1 MGQDLYNLT
10 CPCCGA
16 VLEVDAATQTIL
28 THRVPKPASVPQ
40 DLQEAVNRLKAEQGT
55 RDQRFREQVDR
66 SASTA
71 RPWKTDSKDCSR
83 KRVRKVLRSPDYA
96 TSTSTSRYQAQP

>member
-28 THRVPKPASVPQ
+28 THQAPKPESVPE
-40 DLQEAVNRLKAEQGT
+40 DLQEAVKRLKAEQGT
-55 RDQRFREQVDR
+55 RDQRFREQVDLER
-66 SASTA
+66 QHGLTLENRFEGLLKKA
-71 RPWKTDSKDCSR
+71 RTEGPQKPG
-83 KRVRKVLRSPDYA
+83 LRDIDLD
-96 TSTSTSRYQAQP
+96 